1 MRRAYPTRP
10 GLAALLAL
18 TVLAACAGQPP
29 SPEERRAMELETYC
43 RSLAED
49 ETAKGAT
56 ERDDGQVDSIG
67 EDDQTWEETAEG
79 GGFATK
85 AEAAYAECMKKNAPK
100 GQD

>member
-1 MRRAYPTRP
+1 MRRAYLMRS
-10 GLAALLAL
+10 GLPALLAL
-18 TVLAACAGQPP
+18 MSLAACAGQPP

-49 ETAKGAT
+49 ESSQRGAQ
-56 ERDDGQVDSIG
+56 RDEGQLDSIG

-79 GGFATK
+79 REFATK